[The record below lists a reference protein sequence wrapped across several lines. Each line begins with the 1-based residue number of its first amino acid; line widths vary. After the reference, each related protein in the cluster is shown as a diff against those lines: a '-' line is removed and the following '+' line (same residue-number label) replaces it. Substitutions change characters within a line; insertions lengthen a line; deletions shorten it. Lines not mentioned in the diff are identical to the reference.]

1 MQHPSTA
8 LGGSGPAEGL
18 AGADCLGSNSPEK
31 ALGLLVN
38 SRMNR
43 SQPVCPG
50 RNRGQEH
57 SGLSNSGTVRGL
69 REVIILLYSA
79 LITSSLDTA
88 NSIGPPIQE
97 RASTRWRVFTEAT
110 KMPGGWSTCSVR
122 SD

>member
-8 LGGSGPAEGL
+8 LQWSDPAEGL
-18 AGADCLGSNSPEK
+18 SRADWLGSSSAEK
-31 ALGLLVN
+31 ALGLMVN

-57 SGLSNSGTVRGL
+57 SGLCNSGTVRRL

-79 LITSSLDTA
+79 LITSYLDTVK
-88 NSIGPPIQE
+88 SIGSPIQE
-97 RASTRWRVFTEAT
+97 RASTRWRELSRGHQDTWGLEYLQC
-110 KMPGGWSTCSVR
+110 KK
-122 SD
+122 